1 MFNKILVPLDGS
13 AQAEN
18 ALRPGLTL
26 AKAAGAELLLLRVPV
41 YKEAPSKAAAVF
53 DFLRPELTK
62 EETRLQAE
70 RYLKSTL
77 QMQMGGG
84 VAISLLTTGDNAAET
99 IVDTAVAEQIDLIVM
114 STHGRTGLK
123 RWFFGSVTEKVV
135 RAAPC
140 PLLIVRSAAVPRKLL
155 ITLDGSEM
163 AERALAPALELARR
177 WQTAVTLLRVVE
189 LPDDEELPTPNLP
202 ADKAAAVREK
212 VAALAQQEA
221 EEYLQAVAA
230 GLEMEVETVV
240 LVGLISETILDYAKR
255 EGFSLIALSSQGERP
270 EARWAYGSVAEKVI
284 HGSEGGVL
292 IIPTADKFRNSVTPI
307 CDKNH

>member
-1 MFNKILVPLDGS
+1 MFNKILIPLDGS

-18 ALRPGLTL
+18 ALQPGLTL

-41 YKEAPSKAAAVF
+41 YKEAPSTAAAVF

-77 QMQMGGG
+77 QMQMGSG

-202 ADKAAAVREK
+202 ANKAAAVREK
-212 VAALAQQEA
+212 IAALAQQEA
-221 EEYLQAVAA
+221 EEYLQAVTA

-255 EGFSLIALSSQGERP
+255 EGFGLIALSSQGERP

-284 HGSEGGVL
+284 HGSESGVL
-292 IIPTADKFRNSVTPI
+292 IIPTNGMGQKAAEI
-307 CDKNH
+307 